1 MLSRQ
6 LLRDL
11 LYGSAIKRPYSPS
24 RRKSRTRKRA
34 IFFPFAGKRFH
45 RRRVYYCANRGVHPV
60 GDGGDEVEGALQ
72 VLVVR
77 VLVRGVLEHQLTAG
91 AAAAVRAVPRGGVA
105 LVRPLSEGARQRG
118 VGGRADQSL
127 HPGRGSLAR

>member
-24 RRKSRTRKRA
+24 RRKSRTRKHA

-45 RRRVYYCANRGVHPV
+45 RRRVYYCANRGVHP
-60 GDGGDEVEGALQ
+60 GGY
-72 VLVVR
+72 R
-77 VLVRGVLEHQLTAG
+77 IAG
-91 AAAAVRAVPRGGVA
+91 KPSFWGG
-105 LVRPLSEGARQRG
+105 RPLCKHCHRFFTASRIKKLG
-118 VGGRADQSL
+118 
-127 HPGRGSLAR
+127 